1 MLLAMSDAASFC
13 VIIIISQCILILDMA
28 MWLYNGPL
36 KFEWYS

>member
-13 VIIIISQCILILDMA
+13 VIIIIQCILILDMA

>member
-13 VIIIISQCILILDMA
+13 VIIIISDMA